1 MKFLSLQKPIKM
13 ALLLCFSLTAISQSN
28 SQDKDKQ
35 LDVTDALFKCL
46 TEMTKSSTGAYF
58 VDNMLGDV
66 AATVAVANSETG
78 GEYPAGSVVSL
89 IPSEVMIKHQD
100 GWNAAT
106 NDWEFFELQ
115 VSEDGS
121 TIGTRGFAEVNNRFG
136 GNCFACHLPARD
148 PWDFICESDRG
159 CEPIPIDRKMTG
171 ALQRSDPRCGPAELQ
186 EGDSMALWKLR
197 AMAAIGAVQA
207 WFKNLL

>member
-13 ALLLCFSLTAISQSN
+13 ALLLCFSLAAISQSN

-35 LDVTDALFKCL
+35 LDVTEALFKCL
-46 TEMTKSSTGAYF
+46 TEMTRSSTGAYF
-58 VDNMLGDV
+58 VDNMLGDI

-106 NDWEFFELQ
+106 NDWEFFELS
-115 VSEDGS
+115 VSEAGS
-121 TIGTRGFAEVNNRFG
+121 EIKVRGTTEVINQFG
-136 GNCFACHLPARD
+136 GNCFGCHMLAR
-148 PWDFICESDRG
+148 PEWDLICGTGHG
-159 CEPIPIDRKMTG
+159 CAPLPIDRETI
-171 ALQRSDPRCGPAELQ
+171 ANIQNSDPRCLK
-186 EGDSMALWKLR
+186 D
-197 AMAAIGAVQA
+197 
-207 WFKNLL
+207 N